1 MSALSMVSIKVICT
15 GNPSFVPR
23 VLEVEPSQLCYITG
37 TVYMDMPLKPNVMED
52 VARDVII
59 ITSYWVQ

>member
-1 MSALSMVSIKVICT
+1 MFSIEVNCI

-52 VARDVII
+52 VARDVMII
-59 ITSYWVQ
+59 HSYRVQYH